1 MAKRKQNEDEI
12 FDGFVGFTG
21 PEGWPIISAFINNL
35 AEFKIV
41 EYIYRNCWDMSTEIT
56 VEQFMHGYCDGEG
69 YRVDYGTRLSKPSV
83 IAGIKRAIKHGLI
96 ECDTDESDKTHIRKY
111 YRIRMAQMGI
121 NVLYPEDEI
130 SEIENDFYIAEDPVN
145 NLYPEDMAL
154 EAEEDSLPP
163 SNNSNNT
170 HIDNNSNIIRITER
184 QEFVDRRRGKEKYPA
199 FIKSDL
205 KELSCDLGD
214 GEHIASNIAQASKIY
229 EQSGLSQDEFAKLL
243 YEVKEIARG
252 KVIRKLNSRGYPNRM
267 PYFFTCLKKVVH
279 LRNEEVNQCTN

>member
-12 FDGFVGFTG
+12 FDEFVGFTG

-41 EYIYRNCWDMSTEIT
+41 EYIYRNCWDMPTEIT
-56 VEQFMHGYCDGEG
+56 IEQFMHGYCDEEG
-69 YRVDYGTRLSKPSV
+69 YKIDCGTGLSKPSV
-83 IAGIKRAIKHGLI
+83 IAGIRRAIKHGLI

-111 YRIRMAQMGI
+111 YQIRMAQVGVK
-121 NVLYPEDEI
+121 NVYPEDEI
-130 SEIENDFYIAEDPVN
+130 SEIENNFYIAEDPVN
-145 NLYPEDMAL
+145 NLYPEEVAL
-154 EAEEDSLPP
+154 EAEEDFLPP

-170 HIDNNSNIIRITER
+170 HIDNTSNIIRITER
-184 QEFVDRRRGKEKYPA
+184 QQFFDKQRGKEKYPA
-199 FIKSDL
+199 FIRSDL

-214 GEHIASNIAQASKIY
+214 GEHIASNIAQASKLY

-252 KVIRKLNSRGYPNRM
+252 KVIKKLNSRGRPNRM
-267 PYFFTCLKKVVH
+267 PFFFSCLRNLLKKQEAQA
-279 LRNEEVNQCTN
+279 N